1 MNLDQVVP
9 FGRSFDEYVKMF
21 ALSEADLQGSILSV
35 ADGPAS
41 FNAEGTKRGCRI
53 QSVDPLYCFGA
64 DEIRDRFYAV
74 LDNIIHQVASTPDDW
89 VWSYHQSPA
98 DLRANRVQA
107 AEQFYRDYEPGKQDG
122 RYAVGELPCLTY
134 DFDSFDL
141 GLCSH
146 FLFLYS
152 AQKDLA
158 FHIAAIQEM
167 LRVCKEVRVF
177 PLLNLQLEKS
187 PHLDQTISQLETRYQ
202 CNIQKVEYQLQRG
215 SGELLGSEMLRV
227 RRI

>member
-21 ALSEADLQGSILSV
+21 VLSEADLQGSILSV

-41 FNAEGTKRGCRI
+41 FNAEGTEQEYRI

-74 LDNIIHQVASTPDDW
+74 LDDIISQIASTPEDW
-89 VWSYHQSPA
+89 VWNYHKSPD
-98 DLRANRVQA
+98 DLKANRVKVTERFCQ
-107 AEQFYRDYEPGKQDG
+107 DYEIGKRGG
-122 RYAVGELPCLTY
+122 RYTVGELPSLPY
-134 DFDSFDL
+134 ASGSFSL

-152 AQKDLA
+152 AQKDLK
-158 FHIAAIQEM
+158 FHVAALEEM
-167 LRVCKEVRVF
+167 LRVCKEIRVF

-187 PHLDQTISQLETRYQ
+187 PHLEGAIAQLEQQGYR
-202 CNIQKVEYQLQRG
+202 CDIQKVEYQLQRG
-215 SGELLGSEMLRV
+215 GNKMLRV
-227 RRI
+227 RKS